1 MLFRSIL
8 SLSANFKIFYM
19 VLLSTKIPEIALF
32 SGVLSDFLPENS
44 IFEPKIDQKTLFP
57 DS

>member
-8 SLSANFKIFYM
+8 SPSATFKIFYM